1 MLQDHLSAVLPRIL
15 GILRPPNSGNAP
27 PPAFIRAL
35 CFCISTLISSSPD
48 LLQDKLSP
56 YLSMQGD
63 DIEGQIE
70 LLSVI
75 TANIDPSPTVY
86 ATLFSPIISKLFSML
101 FFLLETRGD
110 PVLREAINS
119 LISVW
124 ARVLTPSELVQGIS
138 RVVDECPQ
146 FKWERSDTGGIRSKI
161 ESDDAREPVED
172 MEIQPNP
179 DSVVDWLKQ
188 HNRSQ
193 ATTSLLVLWLDQV
206 NVLRQEPEQDGNF
219 RLQKMIILRLQLI
232 LKIIEEC
239 GSDIVKEATQ
249 TLQFINLALEDAPVH
264 MKKTAAPNTRLSQ
277 SLNASGT
284 GLSLNDLKIVDNDQ
298 DDMED
303 SVGDEVLEEEAE
315 FPELLGIAPSEQLQ
329 VTGLTLLLALLE
341 GHDDLTVENTPALR
355 SISSK
360 LSKLEE
366 AATETTARLA
376 KDANFILSL
385 RSASAR
391 ASTSSGEG
399 RDDPLRA
406 SRETYQEA
414 LKLLQDPILPVRA
427 QGLSILRSLVDSKDA
442 LLKTD
447 TALIPAILDIFV
459 HAVQDDDSFIYLS
472 AVQGLSGMVDQF
484 GKDILRRLVSLYVG
498 NDPDSVGS
506 GEKGVKELDSRLRV
520 GEAMIQVIQRADKSL
535 PILGK

>member
-1 MLQDHLSAVLPRIL
+1 
-15 GILRPPNSGNAP
+15 
-27 PPAFIRAL
+27 
-35 CFCISTLISSSPD
+35 
-48 LLQDKLSP
+48 
-56 YLSMQGD
+56 MQGD

-75 TANIDPSPTVY
+75 TSNIDPSPTVY
-86 ATLFSPIISKLFSML
+86 SALFNPIISKLFSML

-110 PVLREAINS
+110 PVLREAING

-124 ARVLTPSELVQGIS
+124 ARVLTPAELVQGIS
-138 RVVDECPQ
+138 SVVDECPQ
-146 FKWERSDTGGIRSKI
+146 FKWQRSDTGGIRSKV
-161 ESDDAREPVED
+161 ELDEARQPAED
-172 MEIQPNP
+172 MEIRPNP
-179 DSVVDWLKQ
+179 DLLVDWLKQ

-249 TLQFINLALEDAPVH
+249 TLQFINLALEDTPAS
-264 MKKTAAPNTRLSQ
+264 KKEGAAPRPHQSQ
-277 SLNASGT
+277 PLKAAGT
-284 GLSLNDLKIVDNDQ
+284 GLSLNDLKIIEDE
-298 DDMED
+298 DDVED
-303 SVGDEVLEEEAE
+303 TESDEDLE

-355 SISSK
+355 SIASK
-360 LSKLEE
+360 LSKLED

-376 KDANFILSL
+376 KDANVILSL
-385 RSASAR
+385 RGASAR
-391 ASTSSGEG
+391 ASTSNGEG

-427 QGLSILRSLVDSKDA
+427 QGSSILRSLVDSKDA

-484 GKDILRRLVSLYVG
+484 GKDILRRLVSLYTG
-498 NDPDSVGS
+498 NNPDSVGS
-506 GEKGVKELDSRLRV
+506 GEKGVRELDSRLRV
-520 GEAMIQVIQRADKSL
+520 GEAMIQVIQRADRSL